1 MDIIYQPVTVFL
13 LAMSLATVTMVTSQ
27 QPDQT
32 AASCS
37 CPCNIMAGPVGPQG
51 VAGPP
56 GAAGPAGPPGV
67 QGPQGKKWGWKQLLY
82 WCNPTNP
89 KISPTLDI

>member
-1 MDIIYQPVTVFL
+1 MDVIYQPVTVFL

-56 GAAGPAGPPGV
+56 GAAGPSGPPGVGV
-67 QGPQGKKWGWKQLLY
+67 QGPQGKSKLY
-82 WCNPTNP
+82 IQTGASNLNMHANFG
-89 KISPTLDI
+89 KL